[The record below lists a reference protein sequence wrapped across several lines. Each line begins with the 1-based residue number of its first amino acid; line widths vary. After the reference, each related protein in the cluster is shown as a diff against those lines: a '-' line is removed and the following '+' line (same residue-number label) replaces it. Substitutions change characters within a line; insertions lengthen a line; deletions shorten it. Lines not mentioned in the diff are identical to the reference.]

1 MNGSKLTLDTN
12 IILYLLGGDTTLSSF
27 LQEKEGYISIITE
40 LELIGYPE
48 INEKELNNIKRFLED
63 CIIINI
69 NDDIKKT
76 YTALRRKYKLKLGD
90 AIVAATAMH
99 LELPLIT
106 ADKKFN
112 QITELDIMLYN
123 V

>member
-1 MNGSKLTLDTN
+1 M
-12 IILYLLGGDTTLSSF
+12 
-27 LQEKEGYISIITE
+27 
-40 LELIGYPE
+40 
-48 INEKELNNIKRFLED
+48 ED

-69 NDDIKKT
+69 NDDIKNI